1 MVLRDPKMSV
11 LSVDVTGQ
19 GFVHA
24 NAMFGASSV
33 QFELRFPKIVGLRR
47 ATPGADF
54 EQIVGLNAYQELGEA
69 AVLGPVT
76 DASIRK
82 VCESVKSN

>member
-1 MVLRDPKMSV
+1 MLAVE
-11 LSVDVTGQ
+11 VTGQ
-19 GFVHA
+19 GFVRA
-24 NAMFGASSV
+24 SASFGASSV
-33 QFELRFPKIVGLRR
+33 SKYELRFPKIVAMRGP
-47 ATPGADF
+47 TPGVDL
-54 EQIVGLNAYQELGEA
+54 ERIVGLRAYQELGEA